1 MSGLF
6 YSLASEQIK
15 LKVGTGEDLHYP
27 NDTFYSFACICIFS
41 LSVLLIILLAVQ
53 NSLHI
58 AVLILHLDFCIII
71 IYLLFCMRL
80 AKQWINTIICAI
92 DSVFVVEEVLR
103 RGRRNPQ
110 TRPTV
115 QQQGPIV
122 QQEQQKNKEFLSV
135 DINKLDAAFK
145 SGMFHRH

>member
-1 MSGLF
+1 
-6 YSLASEQIK
+6 
-15 LKVGTGEDLHYP
+15 
-27 NDTFYSFACICIFS
+27 
-41 LSVLLIILLAVQ
+41 
-53 NSLHI
+53 
-58 AVLILHLDFCIII
+58 
-71 IYLLFCMRL
+71 MRL

>member
-41 LSVLLIILLAVQ
+41 LSVLLIILLAIQ
-53 NSLHI
+53 NNLHF

-80 AKQWINTIICAI
+80 AKQWINTVICAI

-103 RGRRNPQ
+103 LGRRNSQ

-115 QQQGPIV
+115 QQQGSIV
-122 QQEQQKNKEFLSV
+122 KQEQKEKNEFLSV

>member
-15 LKVGTGEDLHYP
+15 LKVGTGEDLYYP

-41 LSVLLIILLAVQ
+41 LSVLLIIILAIQ

-58 AVLILHLDFCIII
+58 AVLILHLDFFIII
-71 IYLLFCMRL
+71 MYLLFCMRL

-103 RGRRNPQ
+103 RGRRNHE
-110 TRPTV
+110 TRSTK
-115 QQQGPIV
+115 QQPGTIV
-122 QQEQQKNKEFLSV
+122 QQEQKKKKEFLSV

>member
-41 LSVLLIILLAVQ
+41 LSVLLIIILAIQ

-71 IYLLFCMRL
+71 MYLLFCMRL
-80 AKQWINTIICAI
+80 AKQWINTVICAI

-115 QQQGPIV
+115 QQPGSIT
-122 QQEQQKNKEFLSV
+122 QQEQKTKKEFLSV

>member
-15 LKVGTGEDLHYP
+15 LKVGTGEDLQYP

-41 LSVLLIILLAVQ
+41 LSVLLIIILAIQ

-92 DSVFVVEEVLR
+92 DSIFVVEEVLR
-103 RGRRNPQ
+103 RGRRNHE
-110 TRPTV
+110 TRSTK
-115 QQQGPIV
+115 QQPGPIV
-122 QQEQQKNKEFLSV
+122 QQEQKKKKEFLSV